1 MQQLKSYTAF
11 LTEAGGLVL
20 VLPPVGANVPEN
32 PKIVYDGGEHA
43 LFYKTPTQVYILD
56 YLNDV
61 ARAALKEQSSV
72 LLFEVNTDLQMIV
85 RDYDVPIEMSANPL
99 NLSLTEPI

>member
-1 MQQLKSYTAF
+1 MQQLESYTAF

-56 YLNDV
+56 YLNKV
-61 ARAALKEQSSV
+61 AQEALKEQTSI
-72 LLFEVNTDLQMIV
+72 LLFEVNTDLQMII
-85 RDYDVPIEMSANPL
+85 RDYDVPVELTPDPL
-99 NLSLTEPI
+99 NISLTEQV